1 MRSNGARG
9 RDDDATTRPRDG
21 AGARRRAP
29 EGDFFE
35 RRARDVLEDGRA
47 SFEAV
52 NRASVCFY
60 RAFVALMG
68 TRRRERARE
77 GTAAANGGAR
87 AREKGGG
94 LTDECRRGS
103 RANPRRR
110 YTPRT

>member
-1 MRSNGARG
+1 MTRARRPRG
-9 RDDDATTRPRDG
+9 R
-21 AGARRRAP
+21 ARVVRGG
-29 EGDFFE
+29 ESC
-35 RRARDVLEDGRA
+35 ED
-47 SFEAV
+47 
-52 NRASVCFY
+52 NFY

-77 GTAAANGGAR
+77 GTVNANEAC
-87 AREKGGG
+87 AREKGI